1 MDSDIQIY
9 CNHMAQI
16 RDRINV
22 VQTIMVS
29 RIHIGLPSQPPLK
42 DQTAE
47 LICVQF
53 RKILEG
59 IAFSSLAA
67 NKEEYSEVHANFS
80 KHWRAKNMLAVMD
93 QVNPDFFPIPMP
105 PPVETSPG
113 NYYFGEPLTDGVF
126 TRDDFSFLYKCASEV
141 LHSHNP
147 YREGDQIINMKR
159 TVQEWVA
166 RLQKLL
172 AVHRTHL
179 LNGGVWVVQIPGEGK
194 VKTVCGMPYVADVA
208 TGASEH
214 SGRSVT
220 KK

>member
-9 CNHMAQI
+9 CNHMAQV

-22 VQTIMVS
+22 VQTIMAG
-29 RIHIGLPSQPPLK
+29 RIHIGVTGQHPLP

-59 IAFSSLAA
+59 VAFSSLSASREA
-67 NKEEYSEVHANFS
+67 YSEVHANFS
-80 KHWRAKNMLAVMD
+80 KHWRSKDMLAVLD
-93 QVNPDFFPIPMP
+93 KVNPNFFPIPMP

-113 NYYFGEPLTDGVF
+113 NYHFGEPLTAGVF

-147 YREGDQIINMKR
+147 YREGDQTINMKL

-194 VKTVCGMPYVADVA
+194 VKTVCGVPYFGDDANGGEALAHDE
-208 TGASEH
+208 S
-214 SGRSVT
+214 